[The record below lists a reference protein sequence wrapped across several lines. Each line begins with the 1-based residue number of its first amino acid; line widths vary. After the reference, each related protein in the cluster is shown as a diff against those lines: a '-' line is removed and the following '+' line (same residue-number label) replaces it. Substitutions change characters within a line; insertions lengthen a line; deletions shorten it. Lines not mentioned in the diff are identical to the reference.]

1 VRHGPST
8 LRGLLWRQSRV
19 SVLVMALFVL
29 VVVRVGVTSFNASG
43 GALGL
48 AGTVPL
54 LKNPA
59 IVALYGKAASLDTAG
74 AFVAWKMGMFLALG
88 VALWAGLLA
97 TRLVRAG
104 EDDGAWDLVVAG
116 PSGRLAVFCSVTLA
130 LAVAGLAVG
139 LAVFV
144 GLATAAQRMVDTIDY
159 SLAFTGIAWC
169 GASLGLLASQLAAP
183 RRSASQS
190 ALGVVGITFL
200 VRMVADSSSAG
211 KWIAWLSPFAW
222 MEDVGSFQHRS
233 SSWLVALLAIPVA
246 LSGVAGAVA
255 ARRDVGIAVWTRP
268 DRARAHEASLRTS
281 WRFAWRERR
290 ATLATWT
297 IGVGLLGLTFGYLTH
312 ALVVFAHTDAAYVRL
327 LKRWGLQSVVTPK
340 GFVAET
346 GSIVSVMLGF
356 LVATLVVMVGQ
367 DYERGRLDMPL
378 AFGPSRWR
386 WYLSALSSAIIA
398 TVALAL
404 VCGVCVW
411 VGVEAGGTSMSVLDP
426 LKGLLNAAAPVP
438 LFLGMIAVLVA
449 VTPRFAY
456 VVMALFLGLAYLV
469 AVLGPSLHWPNALV
483 DLSPFHYLALVPSAP
498 PDWGAPS
505 VFLVAGLAAAVLGV
519 ARFARRDIAA

>member
-1 VRHGPST
+1 VRRSPST
-8 LRGLLWRQSRV
+8 LPGLLWRQSRV
-19 SVLVMALFVL
+19 SVLVMAFFV
-29 VVVRVGVTSFNASG
+29 VIVVRVGVTSFDASG

-59 IVALYGKAASLDTAG
+59 IVALYGKASSLDTAG
-74 AFVAWKMGMFLALG
+74 AFVAWKVGMFLALG

-104 EDDGAWDLVVAG
+104 EDDGTWDLVVAG
-116 PSGRLAVFCSVTLA
+116 PSGRVEVFWSVTLA

-144 GLATAAQRMVDTIDY
+144 GLVSAAQHLADTVDY
-159 SLAFTGIAWC
+159 ALAFTGIAWC
-169 GASLGLLASQLAAP
+169 GASLGLWASQVVAP
-183 RRSASQS
+183 RRSASQC
-190 ALGVVGITFL
+190 ALGVVGLTFL
-200 VRMVADSSSAG
+200 VRMVADSSSG
-211 KWIAWLSPFAW
+211 GRWFSWLSPFAW
-222 MEDVGSFQHRS
+222 MEDLGSFQRRS
-233 SSWLVALLAIPVA
+233 SAWLVVLLAVPVA
-246 LSGVAGAVA
+246 LSVAASAVA

-268 DRARAHEASLRTS
+268 DRARARETLLRTS

-297 IGVGLLGLTFGYLTH
+297 IGVGLLGLTIGYLTH

-327 LKRWGLQSVVTPK
+327 LKRWGLESVVTPK
-340 GFVAET
+340 GFVAEA

-356 LVATLVVMVGQ
+356 LVVTLVVMVGQ
-367 DYERGRLDMPL
+367 DNERGRLDLPL

-386 WYLSALSSAIIA
+386 WYLSALVSAIIA

-404 VCGVCVW
+404 VCGLCVW
-411 VGVEAGGTSMSVLDP
+411 AGVEAGGTSMSVLDP

-449 VTPRFAY
+449 VVPRFAY
-456 VVMALFLGLAYLV
+456 VVMALFIGLADLA
-469 AVLGPSLHWPNALV
+469 AVLGPSLHWPRALV
-483 DLSPFHYLALVPSAP
+483 DLSPFHYLALVPAAP
-498 PDWGAPS
+498 PDWGAAL
-505 VFLVAGLAAAVLGV
+505 VFLVAGLVAAVWGV
-519 ARFARRDIAA
+519 ARFTRRDIAA